1 VPKHWDVILEV
12 RYATKR
18 DDLPLEIVELLSA
31 TYAEMSR
38 MEAEIRKLNAQIR
51 SKEEEHAI
59 RTQEDKSQGH

>member
-1 VPKHWDVILEV
+1 MPKHWDVILEV

-18 DDLPLEIVELLSA
+18 DDLPPEIIELLSA

-59 RTQEDKSQGH
+59 RTQEDKS